1 MSESWGWS
9 WHRTLLVFAGAQ
21 CCELGGAMRVRSD
34 TSYVAN
40 CMNCPD
46 IRPWS
51 CRSRPPSLFTRGV
64 FTDIDRGSGRS
75 EDLDLTDL
83 EFPLTSAVEVTDLR
97 ISTAQHHS
105 TSQARK
111 MAGDVTTLRTAI
123 RVLACVVATL
133 RTVYECWRS
142 ILQQPGLLPDTCLD
156 HVSLILG
163 TDTLPCVLRSL
174 ADHFAKSGSLTT
186 RADGQS
192 WKLDLRAGYK
202 VFFGE

>member
-1 MSESWGWS
+1 
-9 WHRTLLVFAGAQ
+9 
-21 CCELGGAMRVRSD
+21 
-34 TSYVAN
+34 
-40 CMNCPD
+40 
-46 IRPWS
+46 
-51 CRSRPPSLFTRGV
+51 
-64 FTDIDRGSGRS
+64 
-75 EDLDLTDL
+75 
-83 EFPLTSAVEVTDLR
+83 
-97 ISTAQHHS
+97 
-105 TSQARK
+105 

-202 VFFGE
+202 VFFGD